1 MRAASLR
8 LLPEQERGCNQERAG
23 NRACKPD
30 AEPEQESPDPP
41 PVPAPP
47 LEPGLQTQISNGGKI
62 AVGERTF
69 ALNDALRHIF
79 GDRRE
84 RLEHIDRLCQHLAA
98 VAGVLQETIDAL
110 VTAHVDM
117 CDGINP

>member
-1 MRAASLR
+1 M
-8 LLPEQERGCNQERAG
+8 
-23 NRACKPD
+23 
-30 AEPEQESPDPP
+30 
-41 PVPAPP
+41 PAPP
-47 LEPGLQTQISNGGKI
+47 LEAGLEAQISNGGKI
-62 AVGERTF
+62 AVGERAF

-79 GDRRE
+79 GDR
-84 RLEHIDRLCQHLAA
+84 LDHLDHIDRLCQHLAA